1 MYRLPLTTSLVF
13 YGIVTALTQNA
24 LAQSDDRLA
33 DLSTVTEAHLAN
45 PPSED
50 WLIWRGTYDA
60 HGFSPLQQIDR
71 SNVDQLGEA
80 WRAELQQGPNMATP
94 LVHDGVMFLA
104 STQDT
109 VLALDATT
117 GDELWTYEHR
127 PTTFPSSKMGIA
139 LHGDKVIVPTQN
151 MHVIALEA
159 RTGELIWDH
168 EIKTTLAGAVPYSL
182 RGAPLVANGMVLQ
195 GVTATMIPEGGFIV
209 GLDLDTGEEIWRF
222 HTVARPDEPGGN
234 TWNNLAL
241 EDRSGGSVW
250 VPASYDPELDL
261 AYYGTAPTY
270 DTAPLLHSL
279 NEEGVSNDALY
290 TNATIA
296 LRPKTGELVWYF
308 QHMPNDQWDLD
319 WVFERQIVELE
330 VGGALRKVIVTAGKM
345 ALYDA
350 LDAETGKYLSS
361 FDVGIQNIVTD
372 IDPDTGD
379 KTINPRAI
387 PNAEDSNLLH

>member
-261 AYYGTAPTY
+261 AY
-270 DTAPLLHSL
+270 
-279 NEEGVSNDALY
+279 
-290 TNATIA
+290 
-296 LRPKTGELVWYF
+296 
-308 QHMPNDQWDLD
+308 
-319 WVFERQIVELE
+319 
-330 VGGALRKVIVTAGKM
+330 
-345 ALYDA
+345 
-350 LDAETGKYLSS
+350 
-361 FDVGIQNIVTD
+361 
-372 IDPDTGD
+372 
-379 KTINPRAI
+379 
-387 PNAEDSNLLH
+387 